1 MAGTLHRALLNRYAL
16 GTALTLVVAPFAG
29 IDRAMAA
36 CTPPSGQDNVTVTCG
51 SNTTNQDGTNG
62 YGQGI
67 ENGVTVNVNAGVTV
81 SGTDTGIAL
90 SPAGNPT
97 TTLNNSGTVTGGTG
111 YQAGNNVI
119 VTNAGNITGTTF
131 SAIETHSILTLTNS
145 GAISGATNGVFTPNV
160 NLTNLSTGT
169 IDGEVF
175 GMNASDTL
183 NISNAGA
190 IRSGGGA
197 ALKSFNATIVS
208 SNTGTISGLTFGI
221 DARQVATITNN
232 VGGLIEAVGVDGVA
246 IGSSDSTPANT
257 VTLANAGTVAANS
270 AGGFAVLGQTINVT
284 SNTGTISAG
293 SFAVSATDSAT
304 VNNAGTISG
313 GSNGIV
319 AGNSATVTNTGTGSI
334 TGAVGIS
341 ATTVSVNNAGGITG
355 TGFAIE
361 ATSATVTNLA
371 GGTIQ
376 ASAANGFAIGAT
388 NTATI
393 ANNAGGTISA
403 TGANGVAIGSSGLA
417 NTVTLTNAG
426 MIQANGT
433 NGFAILGQT
442 VNVTSNTGTIS
453 SDSTAVRATDTAT
466 VNNAGTISTGVNG
479 FGISAPTANVINT
492 GTIVG
497 GSNGRGLNTGIA
509 NVTNFGIIS
518 GGVGIDSPTL
528 TVMNAGQVLGGVTGA
543 GIQASNANITNSGV
557 ISGKFAIQDNGPT
570 TITNSGTIRS
580 TDGAAGTAIQLS
592 NASDTLNIKNGSSII
607 GLIDMGHGADVINV
621 DSTTPSSK
629 GVSMLSRA
637 TSAVV
642 DALEQQL
649 RNFDGVINIIGGGN
663 AGGQPTVTV
672 NGQTASLDPTA
683 LAQQD
688 RTLMDFTGGM
698 SSMVQGR
705 LGGAATG
712 AGPMAMS
719 YAMEDARA
727 EMFSKA
733 PAASWNAPV
742 NVWSS
747 AFGASRSQNGT
758 DTTLD
763 STSSVYGGVIGVD
776 RRIRPDW
783 LIGAFA
789 GGGSGTLNV
798 DLGSQKLST
807 DYFSAGAYSRFE
819 WDAQFIDMTLQ
830 AGGINNRSTRLVQNN
845 ITGGNETATAS
856 YNGWFVSPEV
866 AYGYHIDL
874 GNGTMVTP
882 TARVRYVAGLFGGY
896 TEAGSAQTLTI
907 GSRTLQ
913 DFEERGE
920 VEVSKTGFLG
930 DAALKGTLHGGVIAL
945 QRVGDSTVNAVLIGQ
960 NLSFIT
966 PGRSSAVGAVGG
978 VSLDYHV
985 TPNVAL
991 FGAVEGMM
999 MSDESRIG
1007 SAKGG
1012 VRVAF

>member
-1 MAGTLHRALLNRYAL
+1 
-16 GTALTLVVAPFAG
+16 
-29 IDRAMAA
+29 
-36 CTPPSGQDNVTVTCG
+36 
-51 SNTTNQDGTNG
+51 
-62 YGQGI
+62 
-67 ENGVTVNVNAGVTV
+67 
-81 SGTDTGIAL
+81 
-90 SPAGNPT
+90 
-97 TTLNNSGTVTGGTG
+97 
-111 YQAGNNVI
+111 
-119 VTNAGNITGTTF
+119 
-131 SAIETHSILTLTNS
+131 
-145 GAISGATNGVFTPNV
+145 
-160 NLTNLSTGT
+160 
-169 IDGEVF
+169 
-175 GMNASDTL
+175 
-183 NISNAGA
+183 
-190 IRSGGGA
+190 
-197 ALKSFNATIVS
+197 
-208 SNTGTISGLTFGI
+208 
-221 DARQVATITNN
+221 
-232 VGGLIEAVGVDGVA
+232 
-246 IGSSDSTPANT
+246 
-257 VTLANAGTVAANS
+257 
-270 AGGFAVLGQTINVT
+270 
-284 SNTGTISAG
+284 
-293 SFAVSATDSAT
+293 
-304 VNNAGTISG
+304 
-313 GSNGIV
+313 
-319 AGNSATVTNTGTGSI
+319 
-334 TGAVGIS
+334 
-341 ATTVSVNNAGGITG
+341 
-355 TGFAIE
+355 
-361 ATSATVTNLA
+361 
-371 GGTIQ
+371 
-376 ASAANGFAIGAT
+376 
-388 NTATI
+388 
-393 ANNAGGTISA
+393 
-403 TGANGVAIGSSGLA
+403 
-417 NTVTLTNAG
+417 
-426 MIQANGT
+426 
-433 NGFAILGQT
+433 
-442 VNVTSNTGTIS
+442 
-453 SDSTAVRATDTAT
+453 
-466 VNNAGTISTGVNG
+466 
-479 FGISAPTANVINT
+479 
-492 GTIVG
+492 
-497 GSNGRGLNTGIA
+497 
-509 NVTNFGIIS
+509 
-518 GGVGIDSPTL
+518 
-528 TVMNAGQVLGGVTGA
+528 MNAGQVLGGVTGA

-637 TSAVV
+637 TSAVI

-896 TEAGSAQTLTI
+896 TETGSAQTLTI